1 MPGGGD
7 CRDKAGS
14 FKTMKGKL
22 CADKDYMGT
31 GYIFSL
37 YIVIRSFFIVFR

>member
-1 MPGGGD
+1 MEAGGD
-7 CRDKAGS
+7 CRDKAGP

-22 CADKDYMGT
+22 CSDKGYMGA

-37 YIVIRSFFIVFR
+37 FIVIRSFFIVFR